1 MFKIKNKNLYSFIF
15 LLTST
20 NLFSDIY
27 GDPGEIYPVKV
38 NKNVNSYLIIENE
51 NVRYALIPLPFDKQ
65 GESIKFNDQVININ
79 EKDFGES
86 RITITDTSLVNLS
99 KEDSKRASKE
109 LKIISKVLS
118 TFSTEYKPQLDFIRP
133 VEGIISSRYG
143 KRRYINDSPRS
154 PHLSLDIAAPNGTKI
169 VAPENGKVILIGD
182 FFYAGKYIILD
193 HGYGL
198 LTSYSHLSKIDVS
211 ENQLIK
217 KGQKLGEVGASG
229 RVTGPH
235 LHWTVYLNKIR
246 INPEPLLEVNFLE
259 SIL

>member
-1 MFKIKNKNLYSFIF
+1 MFKIKNKNLYFFIF
-15 LLTST
+15 LLIST
-20 NLFSDIY
+20 NLFSDTY

-65 GESIKFNDQVININ
+65 GQSIKFNEQVININ